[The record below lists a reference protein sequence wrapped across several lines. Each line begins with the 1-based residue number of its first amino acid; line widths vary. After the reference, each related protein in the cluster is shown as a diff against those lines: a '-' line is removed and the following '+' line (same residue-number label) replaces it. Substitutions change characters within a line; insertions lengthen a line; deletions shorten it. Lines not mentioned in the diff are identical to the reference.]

1 MSLYHL
7 FRGFENFMSLL
18 EHFRFWAATRFS
30 EVIYPRYGTENI
42 SVKEMFGFQKLKIS
56 FSEILFQK
64 KLPYASL
71 ILLFQLCNREEVF
84 M

>member
-1 MSLYHL
+1 
-7 FRGFENFMSLL
+7 MSLL
-18 EHFRFWAATRFS
+18 EHFRFWLPTRFS
-30 EVIYPRYGTENI
+30 EVIYPRYDTESI

-64 KLPYASL
+64 KSPYASL

-84 M
+84 SKNEQPVL